1 VVAARRPPR
10 RWTLAVLLL
19 AFVLLAA
26 IGSITRFYT
35 DLLWFREV
43 GKTQVF
49 WGQISAKL
57 TLGLLAGLGTAIVVG
72 ANLWL
77 VERLSPRYGL
87 SVVGRPQVDRYRAVL
102 GPYLRPLRIGVA
114 AFLGLVTGLQ
124 SAGLWQSF
132 LLWRNAVPFHE
143 SDAQFGRDIS
153 FYVFELP
160 FQRAVFGW
168 LFSTLVLA
176 TLLSAAGH
184 YLLGGIRPQATSDRV
199 APQVQAH
206 LSILVGLIVALK
218 AWGYWLDQFQ
228 LVYSTRGVVAGASY
242 TDVHAQL
249 PALRLLFFVAIICA
263 GLFFWGARTR
273 GLAFPVA
280 GIVLL
285 GLTSILVGGVYPGIV
300 QRFSVEPQELRR
312 ERPYIAR
319 NIEAT
324 RKAFGLEAV
333 QGKTFPATTDLTAG
347 DLDKNEDTV
356 SNIRLWDPDVLKP
369 AIRNLQAIA
378 PYYSFSDVDVDRY
391 QLGNDQRQVMISTRE
406 VDSNLLAPQA
416 KTWQNLHLGYTHGFG
431 VVATRVN
438 DAVNQGQPDF
448 IVSNFDIADAPI
460 PVKQPR
466 VYFSEPPANS
476 PPYVV
481 VGTKQAEIDRPSSGG
496 GETPATISYQGQ
508 GGVRLS
514 SMLRR
519 LAFALRFREF
529 NLLISGNITP
539 QSRLIFNRDVRDRVE
554 RVAPFLQW
562 DGDPYVVVVDGRIKF
577 VRDGYT
583 TTDRY
588 PYSQRIQL
596 DQAARRDTDSGT
608 GVSGPGNYIRN
619 SVKAVVDAFDG
630 TVTLYGFDDSD
641 PILRAW
647 RGAFP
652 QLFAPKDQIPPSLA
666 AHFRFPEDMFSIQ
679 TDRFASYHVTDPDDF
694 YSREDFWA
702 LPDDRSG
709 EIRQGGASLIP
720 GEATKMRPYYLLTRL
735 PGETKL
741 GFHLVMPFTP
751 NGKENMISYM
761 AAGSDPDT
769 YGRVTLFTLDRS
781 KTVFGPTQVNARIL
795 ANREISSLVSLLN
808 REGSR
813 VILGNL
819 LIVPIKD
826 SLLYVQP
833 LFVQGSA
840 ENSIPLLTNVA
851 VFYNNQV
858 GFADDLSGALGE
870 VISGAGGQQQ
880 QPGQGTTQPP
890 AGGDVQ
896 RLLRQADQEF
906 KAAQAALKAGDLAA
920 YQSHVNRAGQLV
932 QQALAAGAKAPAA
945 ASATTT
951 TAAPG
956 G

>member
-43 GKTQVF
+43 DKTQVF
-49 WGQISAKL
+49 WGQIGAKL

-87 SVVGRPQVDRYRAVL
+87 TVVGRPQVDRYRAIL

-124 SAGLWQSF
+124 SAGLWQTF
-132 LLWRNAVPFHE
+132 LLWRNAVPFHQ

-228 LVYSTRGVVAGASY
+228 LVYSTRGVVTGASY

-263 GLFFWGARTR
+263 GLFLWGARTR

-285 GLTSILVGGVYPGIV
+285 GLTSVLVGGVYPGIV

-319 NIEAT
+319 NIDAT
-324 RKAFGLEAV
+324 RKAFGLDAV
-333 QGKTFPATTDLTAG
+333 EGKTFPATTDLKAS
-347 DLDKNEDTV
+347 DLDENQDTV

-369 AIRNLQAIA
+369 AVRNLQAIA

-391 QLGNDQRQVMISTRE
+391 QLGKDERQVMISTRE

-476 PPYVV
+476 PAYVV

-496 GETPATISYQGQ
+496 GETPATTSYQGR
-508 GGVRLS
+508 GGVRMS
-514 SMLRR
+514 SLLRR

-539 QSRLIFNRDVRDRVE
+539 QSRMIFNRDVRDRVE
-554 RVAPFLQW
+554 KVAPFLQW
-562 DGDPYVVVVDGRIKF
+562 DGDPYAVVVDGRIKF

-583 TTDRY
+583 TSDRY
-588 PYSQRIQL
+588 PYAQRIQL
-596 DQAARRDTDSGT
+596 DEAARRDTDSGS
-608 GVSGPGNYIRN
+608 GVAGSGNYIRN

-630 TVTLYGFDDSD
+630 TVTLYAFDDSD

-647 RGAFP
+647 RNAFP
-652 QLFAPKDQIPPSLA
+652 QLFTPKDQIPQSLA
-666 AHFRFPEDMFSIQ
+666 QHFRFPEDLFSIQ
-679 TDRFASYHVTDPDDF
+679 TDRFASYHITDPDDF

-709 EIRQGGASLIP
+709 EIRQGGNSLIP

-735 PGETKL
+735 PGEEQL

-761 AAGSDPDT
+761 AASSDPSN

-808 REGSR
+808 REGSK

-851 VFYNNQV
+851 VFYNNRV

-870 VISGAGGQQQ
+870 VISGAAAA
-880 QPGQGTTQPP
+880 QPPPEQSTTPP
-890 AGGDVQ
+890 AGSDVQ
-896 RLLRQADQEF
+896 RLLQQADQEF
-906 KAAQAALKAGDLAA
+906 KAAQEALKTGDLAL
-920 YQSHVNRAGQLV
+920 YQRHVNRAGQLV
-932 QQALAAGAKAPAA
+932 QQALQAGAKTPAA
-945 ASATTT
+945 AGATTT

>member
-1 VVAARRPPR
+1 MVAARRPPR

-43 GKTQVF
+43 DKTQVF
-49 WGQISAKL
+49 WGQIAAKL
-57 TLGLLAGLGTAIVVG
+57 TLGLLAGVGTAIVIG

-87 SVVGRPQVDRYRAVL
+87 SAVGRPQVDRYRAIL

-124 SAGLWQSF
+124 SAGLWQTF
-132 LLWRNAVPFHE
+132 LLWRNSVPFHQ

-228 LVYSTRGVVAGASY
+228 LVYSTRGVVVGASY

-249 PALRLLFFVAIICA
+249 PALRLMFFVAIICA
-263 GLFFWGARTR
+263 GLFLWGARSR

-319 NIEAT
+319 NIDAT
-324 RKAFGLEAV
+324 RKAFGLDAV
-333 QGKTFPATTDLTAG
+333 RGKSFPAATNLKAS
-347 DLDKNEDTV
+347 DLDENKDTI
-356 SNIRLWDPDVLKP
+356 SNIRLWDPDVLQP
-369 AIRNLQAIA
+369 AVRNLQAIA

-391 QLGNDQRQVMISTRE
+391 PVDKQQRQVMISTRE
-406 VDSNLLAPQA
+406 VDSNLLAQQA
-416 KTWQNLHLGYTHGFG
+416 RTWQNLHLGYTHGFG
-431 VVATRVN
+431 VVATKVN
-438 DAVNQGQPDF
+438 DAVLQGQPDF
-448 IVSNFDIADAPI
+448 IDSNFDISDAPI
-460 PVKQPR
+460 PVTQPR
-466 VYFSEPPANS
+466 VYFSEPPASS
-476 PPYVV
+476 PSYVV

-496 GETPATISYQGQ
+496 GDTPATTTYEGR
-508 GGVRLS
+508 GGIRMS
-514 SMLRR
+514 SLLRR

-539 QSRLIFNRDVRDRVE
+539 QSRLIFNRDIRDRVE
-554 RVAPFLQW
+554 KVAPFLQW
-562 DGDPYVVVVDGRIKF
+562 DGDPYTVVVDGRIKF

-588 PYSQRIQL
+588 PYSQRIPL
-596 DQAARRDTDSGT
+596 EDAARRTTETGSGVA
-608 GVSGPGNYIRN
+608 GSGNYIRN

-630 TVTLYGFDDSD
+630 TVTLYAFDESD
-641 PILRAW
+641 PILQAW
-647 RGAFP
+647 RSAFP
-652 QLFAPKDQIPPSLA
+652 DLFAPKDQIPQSLA
-666 AHFRFPEDMFSIQ
+666 EHFRFPEDLFSIQ
-679 TDRFASYHVTDPDDF
+679 TDRFASYHITDADDF

-720 GEATKMRPYYLLTRL
+720 GEQAKMRPYYLLTKL
-735 PGETKL
+735 PGEDKL

-761 AAGSDPDT
+761 AASSDPDN
-769 YGRVTLFTLDRS
+769 YGRVTLFTLNRS
-781 KTVFGPTQVNARIL
+781 QTVFGPTQVNARIL

-808 REGSR
+808 REGSK

-819 LIVPIKD
+819 LVVPVKD

-851 VFYNNQV
+851 VFYNDRV
-858 GFADDLSGALGE
+858 GFADDLNGALGE
-870 VISGAGGQQQ
+870 VISGAGQ
-880 QPGQGTTQPP
+880 QPPPEESTTQPP
-890 AGGDVQ
+890 AGSDVQ
-896 RLLRQADQEF
+896 RLLQQADQEF
-906 KAAQAALKAGDLAA
+906 KAGQEALKTGNLAE
-920 YQSHVNRAGQLV
+920 YQRHVNQAGKLIE
-932 QQALAAGAKAPAA
+932 QALSAGAKTPAA
-945 ASATTT
+945 AGATTT
-951 TAAPG
+951 TTAPG

>member
-43 GKTQVF
+43 DKAQVF
-49 WGQISAKL
+49 WGQIAAKL
-57 TLGLLAGLGTAIVVG
+57 TLGLLAGVGTAIVIG

-77 VERLSPRYGL
+77 VERLSPRYSL
-87 SVVGRPQVDRYRAVL
+87 AVVGRPQVDRYRAVL

-132 LLWRNAVPFHE
+132 LLWRNAVPFHQT
-143 SDAQFGRDIS
+143 DAQFGRDIS

-228 LVYSTRGVVAGASY
+228 LVYSTRGVVVGASY

-319 NIEAT
+319 NIDAT
-324 RKAFGLEAV
+324 RKAFGLDAV
-333 QGKTFPATTDLTAG
+333 QGKSFPAATNLKAS
-347 DLDKNEDTV
+347 DLDENKDTI
-356 SNIRLWDPDVLKP
+356 SNIRLWDPDVLQP
-369 AIRNLQAIA
+369 AVRNLQAIA
-378 PYYSFSDVDVDRY
+378 NYYSFSDVDVDRY
-391 QLGNDQRQVMISTRE
+391 PVDKDLRQVMIATRE
-406 VDSNLLAPQA
+406 VDSNLLAQQA
-416 KTWQNLHLGYTHGFG
+416 RTWQNLHLGYTHGFG
-431 VVATRVN
+431 VVATKVN
-438 DAVNQGQPDF
+438 DAVLQGQPDF
-448 IVSNFDIADAPI
+448 IDSNFDITNAPI
-460 PVKQPR
+460 PVTQPR

-476 PPYVV
+476 PSYVV

-496 GETPATISYQGQ
+496 GETPATTTYEGR
-508 GGVRLS
+508 GGIRMS

-539 QSRLIFNRDVRDRVE
+539 QSRLIFNRDIRDRVE
-554 RVAPFLQW
+554 KVAPFLQW
-562 DGDPYVVVVDGRIKF
+562 DGDPYTVVVDGRIKF

-588 PYSQRIQL
+588 PYSQRIPL
-596 DQAARRDTDSGT
+596 EDAARRTDAGT
-608 GVSGPGNYIRN
+608 GVSGSGNYIRN
-619 SVKAVVDAFDG
+619 SVKAVVDAYDG
-630 TVTLYGFDDSD
+630 SVTLYAFDDSD
-641 PILRAW
+641 PILQAW
-647 RGAFP
+647 RNAFP
-652 QLFAPKDQIPPSLA
+652 DLFAPKDQIPQSLA
-666 AHFRFPEDMFSIQ
+666 QHFRFPEDLFSIQ
-679 TDRFASYHVTDPDDF
+679 TDRFASYHVTDADDF

-702 LPDDRSG
+702 LPGDRSG
-709 EIRQGGASLIP
+709 EIRQGGTSLIP
-720 GEATKMRPYYLLTRL
+720 GEQVKMRPYYLLTKL
-735 PGETKL
+735 PGEEKL

-761 AAGSDPDT
+761 AAGSDPDN

-808 REGSR
+808 REGSK

-819 LIVPIKD
+819 LIVPVKD

-833 LFVQGSA
+833 LFVQTSA
-840 ENSIPLLTNVA
+840 ENSFPLLTNVA
-851 VFYNNQV
+851 VFYNDRV
-858 GFADDLSGALGE
+858 GFADDLNGALGE
-870 VISGAGGQQQ
+870 VISGAG
-880 QPGQGTTQPP
+880 QPAPSEETTTPP
-890 AGGDVQ
+890 ASNDVQ
-896 RLLRQADQEF
+896 RLLQQADQEF
-906 KAAQAALKAGDLAA
+906 KAGQEALKTGNLAEYQRHINQAGKLIEQAIE
-920 YQSHVNRAGQLV
+920 AGSK
-932 QQALAAGAKAPAA
+932 KAAA

-951 TAAPG
+951 TTPPG